1 MTRLICEQLGA
12 HLTMGESH
20 ADEQPINSNI
30 QDNTQGEEEEET
42 KQRETTTP
50 VTATCK
56 FYMSLELDLE
66 SKSKAPNY

>member
-1 MTRLICEQLGA
+1 
-12 HLTMGESH
+12 MGESH
-20 ADEQPINSNI
+20 ADEQPIMSNI
-30 QDNTQGEEEEET
+30 QNNTQGEEEEET

-66 SKSKAPNY
+66 SK